1 MTYPPADLGR
11 PEGEARRDVHNS
23 NVDQDAA
30 EAGRCGT
37 LNLHTGR
44 VCQRPAL
51 HPGSCAFGPPHNPD
65 RPG

>member
-1 MTYPPADLGR
+1 MTYPPTDPGR

-23 NVDQDAA
+23 NVDQDTA

-44 VCQRPAL
+44 VCQLPAL
-51 HPGSCAFGPPHNPD
+51 HTGSCVFELSNAPD

>member
-1 MTYPPADLGR
+1 MTYPPTDPGR

-23 NVDQDAA
+23 NVDQAAA

-44 VCQRPAL
+44 VCQLPAL
-51 HPGSCAFGPPHNPD
+51 HTGSCAFELSNAPD

>member
-1 MTYPPADLGR
+1 
-11 PEGEARRDVHNS
+11 VHNS
-23 NVDQDAA
+23 NVDQAAA

-44 VCQRPAL
+44 VCQLPAL
-51 HPGSCAFGPPHNPD
+51 HTGSCVFELPDAPD